1 MTDDPNIL
9 EPGDNWD
16 TGKIDPIREPSPEY
30 LQKARA
36 MIAEELEKRRK
47 QNVTPLPGPTTIQT
61 DDERRARH
69 PGLFHLNAD
78 RGVVTIVAREEEN
91 SEVTEP
97 EKYNPETI
105 EDQNSISVDI
115 TSSDPVKFEKDTT
128 VALDPNDPFEAAL
141 IDIVTMNR
149 RKRQDYAYDG
159 DPFSNFKETAKMMG
173 GTWTAADSAHFN
185 IAQKM
190 ARLAALRSNG
200 RMNDPANES
209 VTDTRLD
216 LAVYAIIAYAIH
228 QSGTGAEA

>member
-1 MTDDPNIL
+1 MVTPGSPDDPNLL

-16 TGKIDPIREPSPEY
+16 TGQIDPIREPSPEY
-30 LQKARA
+30 YAKAQA
-36 MIAEELEKRRK
+36 MIAEELERRRK
-47 QNVTPLPGPTTIQT
+47 QNVTPLPTPTTIQT
-61 DDERRARH
+61 DDVRRAKH
-69 PGLFHLNAD
+69 PGLFHLNSD
-78 RGVVTIVAREEEN
+78 TGVVTVVPREEEN
-91 SEVTEP
+91 QEVST
-97 EKYNPETI
+97 
-105 EDQNSISVDI
+105 
-115 TSSDPVKFEKDTT
+115 
-128 VALDPNDPFEAAL
+128 PNDPDYFDPPVDNTIEANNITEGTIPARTSIELNPEDPFEVAL

-173 GTWTAADSAHFN
+173 GSWTAADSAHFN

-228 QSGTGAEA
+228 RAGEQ

>member
-1 MTDDPNIL
+1 MVTPGSEDDPNLL

-16 TGKIDPIREPSPEY
+16 TGQIDPIREPSPEY
-30 LQKARA
+30 MEKARA

-47 QNVTPLPGPTTIQT
+47 QSVTPLPTPTTIQT
-61 DDERRARH
+61 DNVRRSKH

-78 RGVVTIVAREEEN
+78 AGVVTVVPREEEN
-91 SEVTEP
+91 PEVTEP
-97 EKYNPETI
+97 NKV
-105 EDQNSISVDI
+105 DVDI
-115 TSSDPVKFEKDTT
+115 TSSDPVTPVDYSQYAE
-128 VALDPNDPFEAAL
+128 VEVVELNPSDPFEAAL

-149 RKRQDYAYDG
+149 RKRADYAYDG

-216 LAVYAIIAYAIH
+216 LAVYAVIEYAIH
-228 QSGTGAEA
+228 RSGEDA